1 MLVRLALDRSEN
13 SHSYTMS
20 GNGGTMKAPIYL
32 SLKIAY
38 EALVS
43 PLLFEILGNDYS
55 MTAVAYDIL

>member
-1 MLVRLALDRSEN
+1 
-13 SHSYTMS
+13 MS
-20 GNGGTMKAPIYL
+20 GNGGTVKAPIYL

-55 MTAVAYDIL
+55 MTAVAYDTLV